1 MADDNY
7 IAAIKGLLEELRLI
21 TIQAMAES
29 GVPKS
34 SDLSKSVKYYVT
46 RDGIKMMVAEYYPYV
61 DAGRSGTKRRAGLRR
76 IPLDALIQWIKKN
89 GILGRNKKSG
99 RFITINQTA
108 WAIQTAIYKRGINSS
123 KPVKGKQFAQ
133 KVADNVA
140 DYTSEELVN
149 YLAMMVADDLVE
161 AFAPVAN

>member
-1 MADDNY
+1 MAQDNY
-7 IAAIKGLLEELRLI
+7 LEAIKGLLEELRLI

-34 SDLSKSVKYYVT
+34 SDLSKSVKYYLT

-61 DAGRSGTKRRAGLRR
+61 DAGRKGTKRRAGLRR
-76 IPLDALIQWIKKN
+76 VPLDALIHWIKRN
-89 GILGRNKKSG
+89 GIIGRNKKTG
-99 RFITINQTA
+99 RFMSVNQTA

-123 KPVKGKQFAQ
+123 KPVKGKAYAD
-133 KVADNVA
+133 KVAENVG

-161 AFAPVAN
+161 AFAPVTN